1 LRKKLD
7 LLQKEILEATSAVS
21 LLLRRYEQESRD
33 VTRIQKNS
41 LSSFMFK
48 LSGKYDGKLE
58 KVQREEIAAKLIYD
72 RAFTN
77 LECPEQEKNELVST
91 ILVVQADKETY
102 QTELANK
109 RRDIGNQQTEPESEQ
124 YAELEN

>member
-1 LRKKLD
+1 
-7 LLQKEILEATSAVS
+7 
-21 LLLRRYEQESRD
+21 
-33 VTRIQKNS
+33 
-41 LSSFMFK
+41 MFK